1 MIPIPLPV
9 LKYGLIA
16 FAVAAVAATAYV
28 KGRKDVRV
36 LWDAERAAIAV
47 TAAKAEA
54 KAKETELI
62 WSKAAI
68 VAGEKY
74 HEQIKVSRNRAQSEL
89 SRLRDSATRSRPV
102 SATAGTASC
111 SCPASES
118 TRAELVAIGETVI
131 GLVEFADAS
140 RAGLE
145 ACLAAWPR

>member
-16 FAVAAVAATAYV
+16 LAVAAVAATAYV

-54 KAKETELI
+54 KAKETELM
-62 WSKAAI
+62 WTQAAV

-74 HEQIKVSRNRAQSEL
+74 HEQIKVSSNRAQSEL
-89 SRLRDSATRSRPV
+89 ARLRQFASGSRPV
-102 SATAGTASC
+102 STAAESSGC
-111 SCPASES
+111 SCQASEP
-118 TRAELVAIGETVI
+118 TRAELVGFGETLVR
-131 GLVEFADAS
+131 LVESADTN

>member
-102 SATAGTASC
+102 SATAEPSGCPDTAGGATRDELLGYGTAI
-111 SCPASES
+111 ARLAES
-118 TRAELVAIGETVI
+118 AAT
-131 GLVEFADAS
+131 ADA
-140 RAGLE
+140 GLR